1 MTIRKICKMCAYEH
15 SDCKG
20 AKNAGTDNFCLYYK
34 NPAVFNAR
42 EAAEQIQKLTEENER
57 LKAQMTPAEFIKAK
71 KAMCNFYDGATCSGC
86 PLEKYTDCD
95 MVDPVKL
102 VEIVTKWANEKR
114 RTNAEVTMEMLWKLL
129 EDCDIECEN
138 IDVYEQKISE
148 ADNCIDVT
156 IEISGINEEWWNS
169 RTEGW
174 K

>member
-1 MTIRKICKMCAYEH
+1 MAIGKMCEKCAYKDA
-15 SDCKG
+15 DCKG
-20 AKNAGTDNFCLYYK
+20 NKNDGTDNFCPYYK
-34 NPAVFNAR
+34 KPAVFNAR

-57 LKAQMTPAEFIKAK
+57 LKAQLTPAEFIKAK
-71 KAMCNFYDGATCSGC
+71 KAMCNFYDNATCSGC
-86 PLEKYTDCD
+86 PLEEYADRDT
-95 MVDPVKL
+95 VESQTL
-102 VEIVTKWANEKR
+102 VEIVTNWANEHR
-114 RTNAEVTMEMLWKLL
+114 RTNAEVIMEMLWELM

-169 RTEGW
+169 RVERW

>member
-1 MTIRKICKMCAYEH
+1 MTIRKICTMCAYEH

-20 AKNAGTDNFCLYYK
+20 NKNYGADNVCPYYK
-34 NPAVFNAR
+34 KPAVFNAR
-42 EAAEQIQKLTEENER
+42 EAAKELQKANDEIAKLKGQLT
-57 LKAQMTPAEFIKAK
+57 AVEFIKAK
-71 KAMCNFYDGATCSGC
+71 KAMCNFYDNATCSGC
-86 PLEKYTDCD
+86 PLEEYTDCD
-95 MVDPVKL
+95 TVKPQTL
-102 VEIVTKWANEKR
+102 VEIVTNWANEHR
-114 RTNAEVTMEMLWKLL
+114 RTNAEVIMEMLWKLL

-169 RTEGW
+169 RVERW

>member
-1 MTIRKICKMCAYEH
+1 MAIGKMCEKCAYKDA
-15 SDCKG
+15 DCKG
-20 AKNAGTDNFCLYYK
+20 NKNDGTDNFCPYYK
-34 NPAVFNAR
+34 KPAVFNAR
-42 EAAEQIQKLTEENER
+42 EAAEQIQKLTDENEH
-57 LKAQMTPAEFIKAK
+57 LKAQMTPVEFIKAK
-71 KAMCNFYDGATCSGC
+71 QAMCNSSYSDCSVC

-95 MVDPVKL
+95 MVDPEVLVKT
-102 VEIVTKWANEKR
+102 VTKWAKER
-114 RTNAEVTMEMLWKLL
+114 SRTNAEVIMEMLWKLL

-169 RTEGW
+169 RVERW

>member
-1 MTIRKICKMCAYEH
+1 MTIRKICTMCAYEH

-20 AKNAGTDNFCLYYK
+20 DKNPGTFGCEYYK
-34 NPAVFNAR
+34 KPAVFNAR

-57 LKAQMTPAEFIKAK
+57 LKAQMTPAEFITAN
-71 KAMCNFYDGATCSGC
+71 KAMCNSFDDCSGC
-86 PLEKYTDCD
+86 PLEEYTDCD
-95 MVDPVKL
+95 TVEPKTL
-102 VEIVTKWANEKR
+102 VEIVTNWANEHR
-114 RTNAEVTMEMLWKLL
+114 RTNAEVIMEMLWKLM
-129 EDCDIECEN
+129 EDYDIECEN

-156 IEISGINEEWWNS
+156 IEISGINEGWWNS